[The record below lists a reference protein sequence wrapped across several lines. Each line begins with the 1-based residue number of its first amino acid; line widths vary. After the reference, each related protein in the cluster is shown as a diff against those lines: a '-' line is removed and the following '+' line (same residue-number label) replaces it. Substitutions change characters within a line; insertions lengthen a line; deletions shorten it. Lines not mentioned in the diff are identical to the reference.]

1 MGTADAGA
9 STRAASENPEFCPA
23 EGERG
28 WKA

>member
-23 EGERG
+23 EGE
-28 WKA
+28 